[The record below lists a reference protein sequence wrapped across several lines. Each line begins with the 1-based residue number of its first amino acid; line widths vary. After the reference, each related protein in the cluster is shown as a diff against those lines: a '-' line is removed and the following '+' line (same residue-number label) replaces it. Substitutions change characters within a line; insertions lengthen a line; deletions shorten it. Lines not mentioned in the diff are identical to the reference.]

1 MPRSRTIDAE
11 HGEDVRSPTF
21 PPLDRADL
29 GGYEDPPSP
38 RWNNRIEDMDRLAD
52 GIDGLNRTIGR
63 FVAWGTIVMGVLQF
77 TMVITRYVFG
87 VGSVWIQ
94 ESITYVF
101 ASLFMLGSASALL
114 TDGHVRVDIWYR
126 EATPRGRAW
135 VDLVGTFVF
144 LWPVTGL
151 ILYEAYPYVVRAF
164 AYREGSRETAGIPFL
179 YLLKAEILLFA
190 ALLALQ
196 GLSQVIRATG
206 VLTGRVA
213 VDPDAPV
220 KIHHGP
226 GH

>member
-1 MPRSRTIDAE
+1 MQ
-11 HGEDVRSPTF
+11 
-21 PPLDRADL
+21 
-29 GGYEDPPSP
+29 
-38 RWNNRIEDMDRLAD
+38 RLAD
-52 GIDGLNRTIGR
+52 AIDALNRTIGHT
-63 FVAWGTIVMGVLQF
+63 VAWGTVVMGVLQF

-87 VGSVWIQ
+87 VGSVWVQ

-101 ASLFMLGSASALL
+101 ASLFMLGSACALL
-114 TDGHVRVDIWYR
+114 TDGHVRVDIWYH
-126 EATPRGRAW
+126 EASARGRAW

-151 ILYEAYPYVVRAF
+151 ILFEAYPYVVRAF

-179 YLLKAEILLFA
+179 YLLKAEILIFA
-190 ALLALQ
+190 GLLALQ
-196 GLSQVIRATG
+196 GLSQVIRSTG
-206 VLTGRVA
+206 VLTGRIA